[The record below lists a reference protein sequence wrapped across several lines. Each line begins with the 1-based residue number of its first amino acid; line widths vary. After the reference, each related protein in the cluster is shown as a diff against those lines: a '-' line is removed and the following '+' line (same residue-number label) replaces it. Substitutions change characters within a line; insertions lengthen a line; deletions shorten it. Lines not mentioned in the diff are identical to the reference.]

1 MIIAQLYFLASCIF
15 FALFI
20 FFTIAYEKTCNKYV
34 LYYALAF
41 LAMFLFTFSLSVPV
55 LTSPQNTT
63 LLAYA
68 HIASVIFIY
77 CLIFLCFR
85 IQLLVTN
92 HFFKR
97 HFVFFNITLV
107 ALALF
112 TLYFMFTNLQT
123 PSIGERFI
131 IWHIDGYAG
140 AILSSISLFYGL
152 FWAYL
157 FRKVAKMLQDK
168 TLRMR
173 MSVFSINGVLY
184 GLAGFLLFGSDSV
197 SGQTLAILFFTASS
211 ILSSAVFI
219 IPFIKEFFNRR
230 KNQVLPA

>member
-1 MIIAQLYFLASCIF
+1 MIIVELYFLASWVF

-55 LTSPQNTT
+55 LTAPQNTT
-63 LLAYA
+63 LLSYA
-68 HIASVIFIY
+68 HIASVVFIY
-77 CLIFLCFR
+77 GLIFLCFR

-97 HFVFFNITLV
+97 YFVFFNITL
-107 ALALF
+107 AILAVF
-112 TLYFMFTNLQT
+112 TLYFMFKNMQA
-123 PSIGERFI
+123 PSIGEKFI

-140 AILSSISLFYGL
+140 AILSTISLSYGL

-157 FRKVAKMLQDK
+157 FRKVAKILENK
-168 TLRMR
+168 TLQKR

-184 GLAGFLLFGSDSV
+184 GLAGFLLFGSDSIQ
-197 SGQTLAILFFTASS
+197 GQTLSILLFTISGF
-211 ILSSAVFI
+211 LSSAVFI
-219 IPFIKEFFNRR
+219 APFIKEFFNKKR
-230 KNQVLPA
+230 NQVLTA